1 MMQDKTIQDT
11 YSDMTAANIA
21 AYIGN
26 LEEENRKLRKK
37 LQEKEDN
44 SIDVNVFKNVVMTV
58 EETARF
64 HGVSAARVRDY
75 AKRGLIE
82 THPDS
87 TDAKMLFYAKTILTL
102 DFPTLKK
109 KKALLKWE

>member
-26 LEEENRKLRKK
+26 LEEENRKLRKSCK
-37 LQEKEDN
+37 KGGQQHRCEC
-44 SIDVNVFKNVVMTV
+44 VQNVVMTV

>member
-44 SIDVNVFKNVVMTV
+44 SIDVNVFKT
-58 EETARF
+58 
-64 HGVSAARVRDY
+64 
-75 AKRGLIE
+75 
-82 THPDS
+82 
-87 TDAKMLFYAKTILTL
+87 
-102 DFPTLKK
+102 
-109 KKALLKWE
+109 